1 MAFEKPYQELQLQDQ
16 HVYADLHEAP
26 ANTLGEAANKGN
38 YQNLQLQDQQGTLQ
52 DQQSAR
58 DERRTRKEFEKAL
71 RRWKVVAILAIIL
84 FLVVTGLLIIFIARH
99 VNSSCLSN
107 DTSLSGLQ
115 QLKASVCASPGHV
128 CEYCPMN
135 WHFHAGKCYFF
146 QVVHLDWPSSKEAC
160 EQKGAHLTVIDTK
173 EEEVFVEERV
183 PSAAWL
189 GLARNERR
197 IWTWVDGTTLA
208 NENTFWST
216 NMTANSNG
224 AEDCVSIFRRTVTQR
239 GWLTDA
245 CYRKKPSI
253 CEWGAGLYAG

>member
-58 DERRTRKEFEKAL
+58 DERRTRK
-71 RRWKVVAILAIIL
+71 
-84 FLVVTGLLIIFIARH
+84 GH

>member
-173 EEEVFVEERV
+173 EEEVLEYQHDSQQQWSGGLRLDFPENCN
-183 PSAAWL
+183 AA
-189 GLARNERR
+189 GLAHRR
-197 IWTWVDGTTLA
+197 LLQEEAKHLRVGGWALRGMRLRSELA
-208 NENTFWST
+208 
-216 NMTANSNG
+216 
-224 AEDCVSIFRRTVTQR
+224 
-239 GWLTDA
+239 GW
-245 CYRKKPSI
+245 
-253 CEWGAGLYAG
+253 E